1 MPRLG
6 MSRVL
11 RFALLAIS
19 LVILTGLAVL
29 VWADPFCPFWLR
41 WLACAGL
48 GFAMRECWKALR

>member
-19 LVILTGLAVL
+19 LLILTGLAVL
-29 VWADPFCPFWLR
+29 VWSDPICPLWLR

-48 GFAMRECWKALR
+48 GFAMRESWKTLR